1 MLLIPFFASPVL
13 GFFSRSSVLS
23 FVNVVNVVNVAN
35 TIDIDT
41 DINICGGGSGLLL
54 VGLEDA
60 GL

>member
-13 GFFSRSSVLS
+13 RFFSRSSVLNLL
-23 FVNVVNVVNVAN
+23 NVVNVVNVAN
-35 TIDIDT
+35 TIDT
-41 DINICGGGSGLLL
+41 DIDIGGGGSGRLL